1 MISRTK
7 AFPKKRNTLNFAKKN
22 LINEN
27 GKENS
32 KNESNISTYDS
43 NNYSLYYKN
52 KKNSKLFL
60 DYTFQENKIKLQIGK
75 NKENLIDNAKVK
87 TYYYEL
93 KKTFT
98 INLDLLLYYYNN
110 KSDSEEKEKNKEENN
125 EILKL
130 LNNIKKKIV
139 MKNEIKLS
147 IKQKCNVLITKY
159 DNLYSEQKKLNNQ
172 INIYNIKI
180 NNNLSQINQKNL
192 YISMLEERFSYIDI
206 YINKLRFVSE
216 GRKGLKHSR
225 HKLKKCIEKNNKN
238 LLRIKNNNNEIKKIK
253 ANISELKKDN
263 KLLKKQ
269 SRLMKSKKP
278 NINLIRVV
286 EFYLRIIRNLSM
298 RNKSLKNSIN
308 SLCKTLEFLDLKQI
322 KDFTEYKR
330 SRQKSSYEIEFSDLE
345 NNYYEENKC
354 DNLANN
360 NMQEIVNNLN
370 NFIDFSKVLNI

>member
-1 MISRTK
+1 
-7 AFPKKRNTLNFAKKN
+7 
-22 LINEN
+22 
-27 GKENS
+27 
-32 KNESNISTYDS
+32 
-43 NNYSLYYKN
+43 
-52 KKNSKLFL
+52 
-60 DYTFQENKIKLQIGK
+60 
-75 NKENLIDNAKVK
+75 
-87 TYYYEL
+87 
-93 KKTFT
+93 
-98 INLDLLLYYYNN
+98 
-110 KSDSEEKEKNKEENN
+110 
-125 EILKL
+125 
-130 LNNIKKKIV
+130 
-139 MKNEIKLS
+139 
-147 IKQKCNVLITKY
+147 
-159 DNLYSEQKKLNNQ
+159 
-172 INIYNIKI
+172 
-180 NNNLSQINQKNL
+180 
-192 YISMLEERFSYIDI
+192 MLEERFSYIDI

-216 GRKGLKHSR
+216 GRTGLKHSR

-238 LLRIKNNNNEIKKIK
+238 LLRKRNNNNDIKKIK